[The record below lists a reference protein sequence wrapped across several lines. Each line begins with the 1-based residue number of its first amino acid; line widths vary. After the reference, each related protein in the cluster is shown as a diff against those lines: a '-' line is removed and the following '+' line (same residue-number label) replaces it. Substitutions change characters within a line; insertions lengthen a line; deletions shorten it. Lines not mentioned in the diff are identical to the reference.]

1 MSKHT
6 VRLYIVGYTP
16 IAQRAIENLT
26 LLCQQPEFNAAYDTE
41 VINLL
46 ENPTLAEEEKIL
58 ATPVLI
64 KKLPE
69 PMRRIIGDLS
79 DREKILVG
87 LDIATV
93 NPESGDRNS
102 KL

>member
-1 MSKHT
+1 MKKPKQI

-16 IAQRAIENLT
+16 IAQRAIENLK
-26 LLCQQPEFNAAYDTE
+26 LLCKQPEFSAVYDTE

-46 ENPTLAEEEKIL
+46 DNPSLAEEEKIL
-58 ATPVLI
+58 ATPVLV

-79 DREKILVG
+79 DKERVLVG
-87 LDIATV
+87 LDIFK
-93 NPESGDRNS
+93 SQQ
-102 KL
+102 

>member
-1 MSKHT
+1 MAKQI
-6 VRLYIVGYTP
+6 VRLYVLGYTP
-16 IAQRAIENLT
+16 IAQRAIENLK
-26 LLCQQPEFNAAYDTE
+26 LLCQQPEFSTVYDTE

-46 ENPTLAEEEKIL
+46 DQPSLAEEEKIL

-79 DREKILVG
+79 DRERVLVG
-87 LDIATV
+87 LDIFTKDSDIR
-93 NPESGDRNS
+93 E
-102 KL
+102 

>member
-1 MSKHT
+1 VNQEKNI

-16 IAQRAIENLT
+16 IAQRAIHNLEA
-26 LLCQQPEFNAAYDTE
+26 LCQQPEFSAVYETE

-46 ENPTLAEEEKIL
+46 ENPTLAEEEQIR
-58 ATPVLI
+58 ATPILI

-79 DREKILVG
+79 DREQVLVG
-87 LDIATV
+87 LDIFTV
-93 NPESGDRNS
+93 PEKGG
-102 KL
+102 

>member
-1 MSKHT
+1 VAKSI

-16 IAQRAIENLT
+16 IAQRAIDNLEE
-26 LLCQQPEFNAAYDTE
+26 LCRQPEFSELYDTE

-46 ENPTLAEEEKIL
+46 DNPALAEEQQIM

-79 DREKILVG
+79 DTEKVLVG
-87 LDIATV
+87 LDIYSSNRA
-93 NPESGDRNS
+93 
-102 KL
+102 

>member
-1 MSKHT
+1 MAKSI

-16 IAQRAIENLT
+16 IARRAIENLEE
-26 LLCQQPEFNAAYDTE
+26 LCQQPDFSAQYQTE

-46 ENPTLAEEEKIL
+46 DNPALAEEEQIR

-79 DREKILVG
+79 DQEKVLVG
-87 LDIATV
+87 LDIF
-93 NPESGDRNS
+93 SS
-102 KL
+102 KQV

>member
-1 MSKHT
+1 MSKFI

-16 IAQRAIENLT
+16 VARRAIANLEE
-26 LLCQQPEFNAAYDTE
+26 LCKQPDFDAMYKTE

-46 ENPTLAEEEKIL
+46 DNPALAEEEQIR

-69 PMRRIIGDLS
+69 PMQRIIGDLS
-79 DREKILVG
+79 DHYKVLVG
-87 LDIATV
+87 LDIYPGSQA
-93 NPESGDRNS
+93 EE
-102 KL
+102 

>member
-1 MSKHT
+1 MMTKQV

-16 IAQRAIENLT
+16 VAQRAIANLKQ
-26 LLCQQPEFNAAYDTE
+26 LCHQPEFNAIYDTE

-46 ENPTLAEEEKIL
+46 DNPALAEQEKIL

-79 DREKILVG
+79 DKEKVLVG
-87 LDIATV
+87 LDII
-93 NPESGDRNS
+93 
-102 KL
+102 

>member
-1 MSKHT
+1 MSKQI

-16 IAQRAIENLT
+16 IAKRAIENLKQ
-26 LLCQQPEFNAAYDTE
+26 LCQQPEFNTVYDTE

-46 ENPTLAEEEKIL
+46 DHPSLAEEEKIL
-58 ATPVLI
+58 ATPLLV

-79 DREKILVG
+79 DREQVLVG
-87 LDIATV
+87 LDIFTKDLD
-93 NPESGDRNS
+93 S
-102 KL
+102 